1 MPSQSHQTII
11 IGAGLA
17 GLACAL
23 KLQEAGQTPLL
34 LEKSDAVGGR
44 VRTDRVDGFL
54 LDRGFQVYLDAY
66 PTAGELLDLA
76 ALDLKKFEPG
86 ALVFSNKGKRMR
98 VMDVFRRPQYLLS
111 SGLAPLGSLCDK
123 LRVAL
128 LRQRCL
134 GTSLDDLALHED
146 LTTEQ
151 FLRQFGFS
159 DRIIDSFFRSFY
171 GGIFLERELRTSSR
185 MFEFT
190 FKMFS
195 QGSATLPA
203 LGMEEIPRQLAQRLP
218 AESIR
223 CGVEIESILG
233 NVITL
238 TNGDQLTAESIVLAL
253 PADAAQALVPALELS
268 PPTWR
273 SVSNLYFSAPKSP
286 LAGEPI
292 IALPAS
298 GEGLVNNLSVPSD
311 LAPNYAPKGKS
322 LISVS
327 VLGLPSNPDLPSDVL
342 SELTQWFG
350 PEVKAWQ
357 HLRTDRIPHA
367 LPEQAPAAKAP
378 ANPAPPLYLC
388 GDHQTSASIE
398 GAIISGQATAKAI
411 LAN

>member
-1 MPSQSHQTII
+1 MPSESHQTII

-23 KLQEAGQTPLL
+23 KLRDAGHPALL

-44 VRTDRVDGFL
+44 VRTDSVDGFL

-66 PTAGELLDLA
+66 PTAGNLLDLA

-86 ALVFSNKGKRMR
+86 ALVFSKGRRMR
-98 VMDVFRRPQYLLS
+98 VMDVFRRPQHLVS
-111 SGLAPLGSLCDK
+111 SGLAPIGSVFDK
-123 LRVAL
+123 MRVAL

-134 GTSLDDLALHED
+134 GTSLDDLAGHED

-159 DRIIDSFFRSFY
+159 ERIIDSFFRSFY

-203 LGMEEIPRQLAQRLP
+203 LGMGEIPRQLASRLP
-218 AESIR
+218 AKNLR
-223 CGVEIESILG
+223 CGVEIESVVG
-233 NVITL
+233 KVVTL
-238 TNGDQLTAESIVLAL
+238 TNGDQLTAENIVLAL
-253 PADAAQALVPALELS
+253 PADAAQALVPALDLA

-311 LAPNYAPKGKS
+311 LAPSYAPTGKS

-327 VLGLPSNPDLPSDVL
+327 VLGLPSNPDLASDVL
-342 SELTQWFG
+342 TELTEWFG
-350 PEVKAWQ
+350 SEVKAWQ
-357 HLRTDRIPHA
+357 HLRTDRIAHA
-367 LPEQAPAAKAP
+367 LPEQAPAAKTP
-378 ANPAPPLYLC
+378 AKPAPPLYLC

-411 LAN
+411 LTN

>member
-1 MPSQSHQTII
+1 MNTERHETII

-23 KLQEAGQTPLL
+23 KLQEAGKSCLL

-44 VRTDRVDGFL
+44 IRTDQVEGFL

-66 PTAGELLDLA
+66 PTAGALLDLP
-76 ALDLKKFEPG
+76 ALNLKKFEPG
-86 ALVFSNKGKRMR
+86 ALVFSQGKRLR
-98 VMDVFRRPQYLLS
+98 VMDVFRRPQHLVS
-111 SGLAPLGSLCDK
+111 SGLAPIGTLFDK
-123 LRVAL
+123 MRVAL

-134 GTSLDDLALHED
+134 GTSLDDLATHED

-151 FLRQFGFS
+151 FLRRFGFS

-171 GGIFLERELRTSSR
+171 GGIFLERELRTTSR

-203 LGMEEIPRQLAQRLP
+203 QGMEEIPRQLASRLP

-223 CGVEIESILG
+223 CHVDIEKISG
-233 NVITL
+233 KTITL
-238 TNGDQLTAESIVLAL
+238 ANGDELTGENIVLAV
-253 PADAAQALVPALELS
+253 PADAAQALVPALGLTA
-268 PPTWR
+268 PKWR
-273 SVSNLYFSAPKSP
+273 SVSNLYFAAPQSP
-286 LAGEPI
+286 LGGEPI
-292 IALPAS
+292 IALPKS

-311 LAPNYAPKGKS
+311 LAPAYAPAGQS

-327 VLGLPSNPDLPSDVL
+327 VLGLPSPTDLTGDVL
-342 SELTQWFG
+342 RELREWFG
-350 PEVKAWQ
+350 PQVDAWR

-378 ANPAPPLYLC
+378 ASPAPPLYLC

-398 GAIISGQATAKAI
+398 GAIISGQSTAKAI
-411 LAN
+411 LTN